1 VKVIIVGAGVVGT
14 TTALVLAERGVE
26 VTLLDAEPEA
36 GLGTSYANGSSLTPV
51 HAEPWNPP
59 GTLRRFP
66 GALIKHRSPVR
77 ISPWALP
84 GLFGWGRQFIHHSD
98 PERYLRN
105 ARHCIRLALYA
116 GQCLVALRE
125 RHALSYD
132 QWLDGSMELYR
143 SRQALEGIIAFRRQL
158 DLPGIDFQTLSPDEI
173 LAREPA
179 LAPVVADFHG
189 ALWMPSHESGDVR
202 RFSAEAARLAQ
213 SLGATLRFQTRVEA
227 IDASNHASPTITT
240 RDGSFSADRIILCTG
255 TETDR
260 LLTPLG
266 LRVPIYPIQGYSL
279 TVPIS
284 PSATAPQVPLLDAER
299 RFVVARLGPGRL
311 RIAGLADFS
320 GHRRKLDPARL
331 DFLRE
336 SAERLLPGLV
346 DEIRADAVEPWTGL
360 RPMTPDGPP
369 LIGPTPINGL
379 WLNTGHGSMGW
390 TQAAGSAELLAD
402 LLLDQTPAIDPD
414 GLEARRVF
422 GSALWHQKHQHEE
435 ARRWHEG
442 HEE

>member
-1 VKVIIVGAGVVGT
+1 MKVVIVGAGIVGT
-14 TTALVLAERGVE
+14 TTALVLAERGVD
-26 VTLLDAEPEA
+26 VTLVDAEAEA

-59 GTLRRFP
+59 GTLKRLP
-66 GALIKHRSPVR
+66 GALFQRRSPAR
-77 ISPWALP
+77 ISLSALP

-98 PERYLRN
+98 PDRYLSN

-116 GQCLVALRE
+116 KRCLIGLRE

-132 QWLDGSMELYR
+132 QFLGGSMELYR
-143 SRQALEGIIAFRRQL
+143 SRQALDGIIEFRRRL
-158 DLPGIDFQTLSPDEI
+158 ELPGIDFQTLSPDEI
-173 LAREPA
+173 LEREPA
-179 LAPVVADFHG
+179 LAPVAGEFHG

-202 RFSAEAARLAQ
+202 RFCVEAARLAEA
-213 SLGATLRFQTRVEA
+213 LGATLRLGTRVEA
-227 IDASNHASPTITT
+227 IDTPSNASPTITT
-240 RDGSFSADRIILCTG
+240 RDGAISADRIILCTG
-255 TETDR
+255 VETDR
-260 LLTPLG
+260 LLSPLG

-284 PSATAPQVPLLDAER
+284 PSASAPQVPLLDAER
-299 RFVVARLGPGRL
+299 RFVIARLGPGRL

-320 GHRRKLDPARL
+320 GRRRNLDPARL

-336 SAERLLPGLV
+336 SAEMLLPGLA
-346 DEIRADAVEPWTGL
+346 DAMRADAVEPWTGL

-369 LIGPTPINGL
+369 LIGPTPIDGL

-402 LLLDQTPAIDPD
+402 LLAGNTPAIDPR
-414 GLEARRVF
+414 GLDAQRIF
-422 GSALWHQKHQHEE
+422 K
-435 ARRWHEG
+435 
-442 HEE
+442 